1 MAPLAPLSEQ
11 PVSEEETTTTCSKSL
26 SATRSTR
33 YSFRGWFKK
42 RFSDNSSDLRVLLSV
57 AASLSP
63 PSPSLPNNLI
73 LFIRYHAIFL
83 SVGAVSSA
91 EYIVQQFRAT
101 TRCTTMAASVKSMY
115 AAGRVSLAITR
126 QPSAGGRRQHFD
138 GCFVMWQLVP
148 EMWLVE
154 LAVSG
159 QQVVAGSDGR
169 VAWRHTPWL
178 GAHAARGG
186 VRPLRRA
193 LQASIKYLIEYILA
207 MKGLDPLTIA
217 AVFSTAEHVGEKPMG
232 GEECFAL
239 KLEVDPLMLLAR
251 SDGTAETI
259 KHKMVGYFS
268 PRSGLLVHLE
278 DSLLIRTQTPGSQAM
293 YWETNISSRIED
305 YRPVDGVM
313 IAHSGRTTVDLVTF
327 GVGLKADRVL
337 MAQMEEVW
345 TIEDVVFNVPGL
357 SADYFIPPG
366 EVQRM

>member
-1 MAPLAPLSEQ
+1 
-11 PVSEEETTTTCSKSL
+11 
-26 SATRSTR
+26 
-33 YSFRGWFKK
+33 
-42 RFSDNSSDLRVLLSV
+42 
-57 AASLSP
+57 
-63 PSPSLPNNLI
+63 
-73 LFIRYHAIFL
+73 
-83 SVGAVSSA
+83 
-91 EYIVQQFRAT
+91 
-101 TRCTTMAASVKSMY
+101 
-115 AAGRVSLAITR
+115 
-126 QPSAGGRRQHFD
+126 
-138 GCFVMWQLVP
+138 
-148 EMWLVE
+148 
-154 LAVSG
+154 
-159 QQVVAGSDGR
+159 
-169 VAWRHTPWL
+169 
-178 GAHAARGG
+178 
-186 VRPLRRA
+186 
-193 LQASIKYLIEYILA
+193 

-217 AVFSTAEHVGEKPMG
+217 AVFSTAEHVGEKPIG

>member
-1 MAPLAPLSEQ
+1 
-11 PVSEEETTTTCSKSL
+11 
-26 SATRSTR
+26 
-33 YSFRGWFKK
+33 GWFKK

-63 PSPSLPNNLI
+63 PPLPPKQPNKN
-73 LFIRYHAIFL
+73 A
-83 SVGAVSSA
+83 AVSSA

-126 QPSAGGRRQHFD
+126 QPSSAGGRRQHFD

-193 LQASIKYLIEYILA
+193 LQAS
-207 MKGLDPLTIA
+207 GLDPLTIA
-217 AVFSTAEHVGEKPMG
+217 AVFSTAEHVGEKPIG